1 MKGIFSNCNGF
12 ADFKKYKFLSDL
24 TKEKNLDFIVL
35 SEIGCA
41 SFPNAMLNNI
51 CAGRDF
57 IWHCMAPRGRSG
69 GMLLGINP
77 VVFDIGEIEE
87 GVFFIRFKL
96 RLTQEDYKFNLIS
109 VYGPAQQE
117 QKSDFLAELV
127 RTCSKDSLPI
137 LLGGDFNIIRRPE
150 DNNNNNFNDRWPFL
164 FNTCIDT
171 VNLRE
176 VELSDRKLTWA
187 KRLQNQT
194 FERLDRVLF
203 CTDLESKFPQ
213 TTLHALTRE
222 ILDHTPLLL
231 NTNNSFSSY

>member
-1 MKGIFSNCNGF
+1 M
-12 ADFKKYKFLSDL
+12 
-24 TKEKNLDFIVL
+24 
-35 SEIGCA
+35 
-41 SFPNAMLNNI
+41 
-51 CAGRDF
+51 
-57 IWHCMAPRGRSG
+57 
-69 GMLLGINP
+69 
-77 VVFDIGEIEE
+77 
-87 GVFFIRFKL
+87 
-96 RLTQEDYKFNLIS
+96 
-109 VYGPAQQE
+109 
-117 QKSDFLAELV
+117 